1 MALFCLMFRFYLRSD
16 AQRSEEHKL
25 RKEKELEK
33 EIAASER
40 EDDGGFSMQ
49 VKIILFLTLVETG
62 KYLFLAPRRLRWLGE
77 KAIITPHPLDLLS
90 TASLPPENPIPWS
103 SGTRIFT
110 SNPRKL
116 MWSQEFYSLLYLH
129 FSTRSIGAII

>member
-1 MALFCLMFRFYLRSD
+1 MFRYYLRSD

-25 RKEKELEK
+25 KKEKELEK

-49 VKIILFLTLVETG
+49 VKIILFLTLSEAG
-62 KYLFLAPRRLRWLGE
+62 KYVFLGSRRLRWLGE

-103 SGTRIFT
+103 SGTRIST